1 MAKRRKLQRQP
12 ARPQS
17 QKPRANPRSRS
28 IRDEDGVR
36 KAKTPQ
42 ASAKKR
48 QQTHQNEQ
56 PIIPFDPQDR
66 ILLIGE
72 ADLSFAASIIKHHG
86 CTNVTATVLEKNHGE
101 LVAKYPAAEE
111 NIAIVQGTESNAA
124 EVQTT
129 RSKKARDDHN
139 DAQNND
145 DNDNNGENDDDD
157 DDDDDRD
164 DEKSNN
170 EYESPRHDSTPSEKQ
185 KPKPPSQRKHNNRL
199 LYNIDATKLPISLSR
214 PPHHHILFN
223 FPHVG
228 GKSTDVNRQVRYN
241 QELLVSFFN
250 SALRALA
257 PGGSIIVTLFEGE
270 PYTLWNIRDLARH
283 AGLQVERSFR
293 FQAAAYPGYKH
304 ARTLGVVRNKKGETG
319 GGWRGE
325 DRASRSYVFRRKGE
339 VPEVKRKKRRR
350 VDDEDEDGDSSEGEG
365 EGMGMD

>member
-36 KAKTPQ
+36 KAKIPQ
-42 ASAKKR
+42 ASARKR

-56 PIIPFDPQDR
+56 PIIPFDTQDR

-111 NIAIVQGTESNAA
+111 NIAIVQGTERNTA
-124 EVQTT
+124 EVQMT

-139 DAQNND
+139 DAQDNND
-145 DNDNNGENDDDD
+145 DNDDDGDDDD
-157 DDDDDRD
+157 DDDDDD
-164 DEKSNN
+164 DSERSDN
-170 EYESPRHDSTPSEKQ
+170 EHESPRQDSTPSEKQ
-185 KPKPPSQRKHNNRL
+185 KSKPPYQRKHNNRL
-199 LYNIDATKLPISLSR
+199 LYGIDATKLPISLSR

-270 PYTLWNIRDLARH
+270 PYTLWNVRDLARH

-350 VDDEDEDGDSSEGEG
+350 VDDEDEDGDGDSSEGEG
-365 EGMGMD
+365 IGMD

>member
-1 MAKRRKLQRQP
+1 MAKRRKL
-12 ARPQS
+12 QS

-129 RSKKARDDHN
+129 RSKKARDGHN

-145 DNDNNGENDDDD
+145 DNDNDDDTDDDD
-157 DDDDDRD
+157 DDDDD
-164 DEKSNN
+164 EKSKN

-350 VDDEDEDGDSSEGEG
+350 VDDEDEDGDSSEGGG
-365 EGMGMD
+365 EGMGRE